1 MNQQRGN
8 EPSFFDGLKKI
19 ANIIDNTLDYLID
32 KLGHK
37 MTYAEYLDV
46 TGECIDE
53 RIIKEC
59 KEKNL
64 VCYGGKAKIALATLY
79 NKKGEP
85 SDFIMIIVELFYKDI
100 QGSWVRSEFKG
111 KTPLSKFN
119 LEDFETVNKINSFK
133 TNPVEEITINP
144 PKADKR

>member
-1 MNQQRGN
+1 MNQQRGT
-8 EPSFFDGLKKI
+8 EPSFFDSLKKF
-19 ANIIDNTLDYLID
+19 ANVIDNTLDYLID

-46 TGECIDE
+46 TSECIDE

-64 VCYGGKAKIALATLY
+64 VCFGGKAKIALATLF

-85 SDFIMIIVELFYKDI
+85 CEFIVITVELYYKDI
-100 QGSWVRSEFKG
+100 QGSWVRSEFNG
-111 KTPLSKFN
+111 KTPVSKFN
-119 LEDFETVNKINSFK
+119 LEDFETMNKINTFK
-133 TNPVEEITINP
+133 MNQVEEITINP